1 MPGIEILNL
10 LESLTKKKTQINSRL
25 VIYSKYCFVIS
36 SHTHTHT
43 HVEDA
48 LLFLSMLT
56 YPFPP

>member
-1 MPGIEILNL
+1 MPAIEILNL
-10 LESLTKKKTQINSRL
+10 LESLTKKKNSNQFL
-25 VIYSKYCFVIS
+25 FSYLFKILFCNLFP
-36 SHTHTHT
+36 HTHT